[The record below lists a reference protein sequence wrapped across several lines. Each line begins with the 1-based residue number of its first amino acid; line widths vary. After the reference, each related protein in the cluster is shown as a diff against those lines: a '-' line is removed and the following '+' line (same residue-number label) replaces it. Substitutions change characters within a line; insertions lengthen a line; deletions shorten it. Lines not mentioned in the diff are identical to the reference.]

1 MLARQFDAGNSAV
14 GVVMA
19 LACEHVK
26 PGRLY
31 FAIGLGAFVAVD
43 KQVFAIAIEKIENPP
58 VFYIADVITDDL
70 QAPPQFTGK
79 RLRVLQA
86 GKLLETANN
95 SHILFRPLRA
105 RRRQSSM
112 FHASVESGSWLSIW
126 ISNRLPD

>member
-1 MLARQFDAGNSAV
+1 MLALQPDPGNIAV

-70 QAPPQFTGK
+70 QAPPSSRAKG
-79 RLRVLQA
+79 RV
-86 GKLLETANN
+86 
-95 SHILFRPLRA
+95 FC
-105 RRRQSSM
+105 RRGNCSKWQIIHTFYSVPSAPGEGSLACSM
-112 FHASVESGSWLSIW
+112 H
-126 ISNRLPD
+126 R